1 VSKWDRVDLAALGG
15 CCVGEV
21 QARAALGA
29 EGERL
34 GCRGCG
40 APLVFRRGVWARA
53 SAALPA
59 CCYAVTR

>member
-1 VSKWDRVDLAALGG
+1 MSKWDRVDVHALGG

-21 QARAALGA
+21 QQLAALGA

-40 APLVFRRGVWARA
+40 AALEFASGVWTIAKG
-53 SAALPA
+53 
-59 CCYAVTR
+59 T